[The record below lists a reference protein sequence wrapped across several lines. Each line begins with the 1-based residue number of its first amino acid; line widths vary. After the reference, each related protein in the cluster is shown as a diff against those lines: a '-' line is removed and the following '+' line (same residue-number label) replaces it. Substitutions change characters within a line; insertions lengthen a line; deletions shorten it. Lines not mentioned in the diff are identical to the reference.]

1 MSTKYKQRTILN
13 TLSSTRLSST
23 SRDTGVATAS
33 CVGEAGASP
42 SFLGV
47 APDRDPLR
55 ERKRRNDLR
64 MLSLRDFLLERC
76 SPLSVSARKLLVSA
90 LHSIPLSNE
99 ISKIFPNLLCQ
110 IFLLKLT
117 FYARKIHFLESIFFA
132 KQKLITCAKLC
143 VQDFATGK
151 NFSFNQCHRKSL
163 VFSQE
168 S

>member
-33 CVGEAGASP
+33 CVGDAGASP

-76 SPLSVSARKLLVSA
+76 SPLSVSAKIKAFSIRITQSPPSA
-90 LHSIPLSNE
+90 E
-99 ISKIFPNLLCQ
+99 TWKTFPNLPCQ
-110 IFLLKLT
+110 F
-117 FYARKIHFLESIFFA
+117 FFA
-132 KQKLITCAKLC
+132 QTDILSQKKAY
-143 VQDFATGK
+143 F
-151 NFSFNQCHRKSL
+151 RKHLFCKTETDYMCKTSCTRL
-163 VFSQE
+163 SDW
-168 S
+168 

>member
-33 CVGEAGASP
+33 CVGDAGASP

-64 MLSLRDFLLERC
+64 MLSLRDFFLERC
-76 SPLSVSARKLLVSA
+76 SPLSVSAKIKA
-90 LHSIPLSNE
+90 FSISNYTVT
-99 ISKIFPNLLCQ
+99 PPPPRP
-110 IFLLKLT
+110 LKLWKSFQT
-117 FYARKIHFLESIFFA
+117 CCVNFFCSSWHFKREKTKKHLFCKTETDYMC
-132 KQKLITCAKLC
+132 KTLC
-143 VQDFATGK
+143 TRLSDW
-151 NFSFNQCHRKSL
+151 
-163 VFSQE
+163 
-168 S
+168 

>member
-33 CVGEAGASP
+33 CVGDAGASP

-76 SPLSVSARKLLVSA
+76 SPLSVSAKIKA
-90 LHSIPLSNE
+90 FSIRITQSPRW
-99 ISKIFPNLLCQ
+99 
-110 IFLLKLT
+110 LKLGKSFQT
-117 FYARKIHFLESIFFA
+117 CCVNFFAQADILSEKIHILESIFFA
-132 KQKLITCAKLC
+132 KQKLIT
-143 VQDFATGK
+143 
-151 NFSFNQCHRKSL
+151 
-163 VFSQE
+163 
-168 S
+168 